1 MAQSFS
7 PTAIVSA
14 GNAANVN
21 GTYVS
26 WSVGETFVTTL
37 SGGDII
43 LTQGFQQPEPD
54 NDLDND
60 GFTADVD
67 CDDNNPDINPSAAEL
82 CDGIDN
88 NCDGSID
95 ENLATTYYADV
106 DGDGYAGF
114 NNTLDTCAMPVG
126 YSEEPTD
133 CNDDDAL
140 INPGADE
147 ICNQIDDNCNDA
159 IDEGQGSV
167 FFADLDGDGYG
178 DAGSVIEACE
188 LSAGLSNDAG
198 DCDDNDVN
206 VNPLAEEICD
216 NGIDDNC
223 DGVQPNCNV
232 QGCTDNTA
240 CNFDPLANVNDGSC
254 IYPAQDYLNCDGA
267 CLNDTD
273 QDGVCD
279 ELEVL
284 GCTDDMACNYNV
296 EATDSDNSCTYP
308 ESDFVDCFG
317 TCIND
322 TDQDGVCDELEVL
335 GCTDDIACNYNIE
348 ATDSDN
354 SCTYPESDFVDC
366 FGTCINDSDQDGVCD
381 ELEVLGCT
389 DDIACNYNIEAT
401 DSDNS
406 CTYPESDFV
415 DCFGTCIND
424 TDQDGVCNEL
434 EVAGCADELA
444 CNYNE
449 LATDSDNSCSYP
461 ETEFVNCQGVCINDL
476 DLDGVCD
483 ELEIFGCTDPSAC
496 NYSEFA
502 TEDDGSCSAPG
513 IELCNGADDNCNGEV
528 DEGLTPG
535 SIPST
540 AVNTNVY
547 PVCVSGNMFSAN
559 LNNGADSPVI
569 DGDGPDLWY
578 ALTAQYNALRVG
590 LSAATGNNTLQ
601 LYRNNN
607 GCLELITSEN
617 EVSSG
622 NQTLI
627 YDQLEVGESY
637 YVALHRNSGTSNNS
651 AKICFH
657 HFVGS
662 TCDNYYSNGTG
673 VYSSVCNSYKV
684 AYRANATSYSIN
696 MLSASQNNVNLN
708 YAAYTYTTP
717 NSGTVIARLGTLVAP
732 NNTGSPIIYSLN
744 VGAVYSLP
752 DAVGNFSSIIAEP
765 NSTCSLTLNSEPT
778 TSLRIADRCPA
789 SKATNQPIS
798 ISRAVC
804 GALFYQW
811 EFTQISPSAAPAV
824 YANTA
829 NFSSVLFLNSVP
841 GMGSGKTYDVRVR
854 AVHSSGNTGEWG
866 NTQCLR
872 TVGSGMNLLSEDQ
885 TTGLV
890 DFGSTDVVIYPNPV
904 MEGTFTIIGQ
914 DAMESEAKVE
924 VYNNLGARVLSSTY
938 FSEGSKLIEVP
949 VANDWA
955 SGLYMVNVKWNGK
968 EMTKRLVIEK

>member
-1 MAQSFS
+1 MKNILCFILVVLAPVFMTAQSFS

-14 GNAANVN
+14 GNAATVN

-67 CDDNNPDINPSAAEL
+67 CDDNNAEINPAAVEI

-95 ENLATTYYADV
+95 ENLAMTYYADI

-114 NNTLDTCAMPVG
+114 NNTLDTCAMPAG

-133 CNDDDAL
+133 CNDDNAT
-140 INPGADE
+140 INPGASE
-147 ICNQIDDNCNDA
+147 ICNQLDDNCNDA
-159 IDEGQGSV
+159 IDEGQSSI
-167 FFADLDGDGYG
+167 FFADLDNDGYG
-178 DAGSVIEACE
+178 DAGNIIDACE
-188 LSAGLSNDAG
+188 LTAGLSAEAG
-198 DCDDNDVN
+198 DCDDSNAN
-206 VNPLAEEICD
+206 VNPMAEEICD

-232 QGCTDNTA
+232 GGCTDSQACNYDALATENNGSCTYPAQTYLDCDGACVNDVDQDGVCNELEVQGCTDPIS
-240 CNFDPLANVNDGSC
+240 CNFNAEATDSDNSC
-254 IYPAQDYLNCDGA
+254 IYPEQDYLNCDGS
-267 CLNDTD
+267 CINDTDQDGVCNEIEVAGCTDTVACNYNQDATDSDNSCTYPENNFVDCFGTCINDTDQDGICNELEVVGCIDDLACNYNPDATDGDNSCTYPENEFVDCQGVCNNDVD

-284 GCTDDMACNYNV
+284 GCTDPTACNFN
-296 EATDSDNSCTYP
+296 
-308 ESDFVDCFG
+308 
-317 TCIND
+317 
-322 TDQDGVCDELEVL
+322 
-335 GCTDDIACNYNIE
+335 
-348 ATDSDN
+348 
-354 SCTYPESDFVDC
+354 
-366 FGTCINDSDQDGVCD
+366 
-381 ELEVLGCT
+381 
-389 DDIACNYNIEAT
+389 
-401 DSDNS
+401 
-406 CTYPESDFV
+406 
-415 DCFGTCIND
+415 
-424 TDQDGVCNEL
+424 
-434 EVAGCADELA
+434 
-444 CNYNE
+444 
-449 LATDSDNSCSYP
+449 
-461 ETEFVNCQGVCINDL
+461 
-476 DLDGVCD
+476 
-483 ELEIFGCTDPSAC
+483 
-496 NYSEFA
+496 EFA
-502 TEDDGSCSAPG
+502 TQDDGSCSAPG
-513 IELCNGADDNCNGEV
+513 VEICNGADDNCNGQI

-535 SIPST
+535 TIAST
-540 AVNTNVY
+540 TVNTNVY
-547 PVCVSGNMFSAN
+547 PVCIAGNMFSAN

-578 ALTAQYNALRVG
+578 ALTAQFNALRVG
-590 LSAATGNNTLQ
+590 LSAATGNNTIQ

-617 EVSSG
+617 EVTSG

-637 YVALHRNSGTSNNS
+637 YVALHRNSGTSNAS

-657 HFVGS
+657 HFVES

-673 VYSSVCNSYKV
+673 VYTSVCSSYKV

-732 NNTGSPIIYSLN
+732 NNTGSPINYSLN
-744 VGAVYSLP
+744 VGVVYSLP
-752 DAVGNFSSIIAEP
+752 DAAGNFSSIIAEP
-765 NSTCSLTLNSEPT
+765 TSTCSFTLNAEPT
-778 TSLRIADRCPA
+778 TSLRLADRCPA
-789 SKATNQPIS
+789 LKATNQPIS
-798 ISRAVC
+798 MSRAVC
-804 GALFYQW
+804 GALYYQW
-811 EFTQISPSAAPAV
+811 EFTQTLPSAAPAV

-829 NFSSVLFLNSVP
+829 NFASVLFLNNVP
-841 GMGSGKTYDVRVR
+841 GMGPGKVYNVRVR
-854 AVHSSGNTGEWG
+854 AVHASGNMGEWG
-866 NTQCLR
+866 STECLR
-872 TVGSGMNLLSEDQ
+872 TVGSSGMDLLAENQSVE
-885 TTGLV
+885 LV
-890 DFGSTDVVIYPNPV
+890 DFGSTDVAIYPNPV
-904 MEGTFTIIGQ
+904 MDGTFNIIGQ
-914 DAMESEAKVE
+914 EAMESEAKVE
-924 VYNNLGARVLSSTY
+924 VYNNLGARVWSSTY

-949 VANDWA
+949 VSNDWA
-955 SGLYMVNVKWNGK
+955 SGLYMVNVKWNGR